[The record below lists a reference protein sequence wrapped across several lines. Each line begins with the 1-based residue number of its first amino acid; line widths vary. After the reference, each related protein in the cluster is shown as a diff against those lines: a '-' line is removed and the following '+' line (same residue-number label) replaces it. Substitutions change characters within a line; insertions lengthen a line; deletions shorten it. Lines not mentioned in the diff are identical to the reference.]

1 VAARVR
7 HRAPRADPPVVRA
20 RRLAPGLLLAA
31 VYVAAVA
38 VTARTGLRPVR
49 PLFDGQAPVPP
60 YQWVDPPPEFAD
72 GNVPPEPVEVS
83 IELSDGGT
91 RATSFGTPDAQAI
104 VTLPDGAVPPAAG
117 AEAALVTVEPVDP
130 EAVGPPPSD
139 LRFDGNAYR
148 VEIAYQP
155 SGDPAELR
163 EPLTLVLRYPAHAT
177 VLLGRDASRWT
188 PLVTNQIRSTLQL
201 WAGTRRTG
209 VFVAAAPRDAP
220 IPDPGGGFPW
230 LWATLGASAA
240 AAVLALVLT
249 RKGPSGPPRPAPPRR
264 RPR

>member
-7 HRAPRADPPVVRA
+7 DGTPPADPPVVRA

-31 VYVAAVA
+31 VYVVAVA
-38 VTARTGLRPVR
+38 VTARTGLLPVR

-60 YQWVDPPPEFAD
+60 YRWVDPPPEFAD
-72 GNVPPEPVEVS
+72 DNVPPEPVEVS
-83 IELSDGGT
+83 IELSGQGS
-91 RATSFGTPDAQAI
+91 RAASFGTPDAQAI
-104 VTLPDGAVPPAAG
+104 VTLPAGAVPPAAG
-117 AEAALVTVEPVDP
+117 AQAALVSVEPVDP
-130 EAVGPPPSD
+130 ESVGPPPSD

-155 SGDPAELR
+155 SDDPAELR
-163 EPLTLVLRYPAHAT
+163 EPLTLLLRYPAHAT

>member
-1 VAARVR
+1 MATSVR
-7 HRAPRADPPVVRA
+7 NGGARADPPVVRA

-31 VYVAAVA
+31 IYVAAVA
-38 VTARTGLRPVR
+38 VTARTGLLPVR

-60 YQWVDPPPEFAD
+60 YRWVDPPPEFAEA
-72 GNVPPEPVEVS
+72 NVPPEPVRVS
-83 IELSDGGT
+83 IQLSDQGT
-91 RATSFGTPDAQAI
+91 RAASFGTPDAQAI
-104 VTLPDGAVPPAAG
+104 VTLPAGAVPPAAG
-117 AEAALVTVEPVDP
+117 AEATLVSVEPVDP
-130 EAVGPPPSD
+130 EAVGPPPAD

-177 VLLGRDASRWT
+177 VLLRRDGSRWT
-188 PLVTNQIRSTLQL
+188 PLVTNQVRSTLQL
-201 WAGTRRTG
+201 WGGTRRAG

-220 IPDPGGGFPW
+220 IPGQGGGFPW

-249 RKGPSGPPRPAPPRR
+249 RKGPSGPPRPTPPRR